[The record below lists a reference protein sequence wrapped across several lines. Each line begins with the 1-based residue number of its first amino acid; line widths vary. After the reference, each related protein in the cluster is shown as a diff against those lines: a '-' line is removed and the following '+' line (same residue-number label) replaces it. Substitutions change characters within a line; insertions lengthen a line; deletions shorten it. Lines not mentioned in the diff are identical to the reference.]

1 MMEWGLETEMSD
13 SGGADSVC
21 GVELGIAAAV
31 PWLVWIP
38 SGQAGWEHVAAGGR
52 RWCAK
57 RDSTSPVLDFND
69 GGERPH
75 KN

>member
-1 MMEWGLETEMSD
+1 M
-13 SGGADSVC
+13 
-21 GVELGIAAAV
+21 AAV
-31 PWLVWIP
+31 PWLDWIP
-38 SGQAGWEHVAAGGR
+38 SGQAGLEHVAAGGR